1 MNEIETKD
9 QLTDVSIPEERTEYV
24 PPKLEQH
31 HDYRILI
38 AGGGSL

>member
-1 MNEIETKD
+1 MNDNDTEVPEIVTAPKD
-9 QLTDVSIPEERTEYV
+9 RAEYV

-38 AGGGSL
+38 AGGGSI